1 MDHESDSHNGCDSL
15 SLSLDE
21 YEHSRPRGR
30 SNSEPSYLDYSLIH
44 EVMSGTPVSKQ
55 ENCIDSIRPVDE
67 FPTSPIAEES
77 NPPEYE
83 SLSSVMRQY
92 HRDSV
97 DRVESADD
105 WSDANRVSFRFLRSH
120 LINVPTSHVTV
131 AKGSLY

>member
-1 MDHESDSHNGCDSL
+1 MDHEFDSHNACDSL

-21 YEHSRPRGR
+21 YEHSRPRVR

-55 ENCIDSIRPVDE
+55 ENGNDSISRADE
-67 FPTSPIAEES
+67 FPTSPITKES
-77 NPPEYE
+77 EHPEYE

-105 WSDANRVSFRFLRSH
+105 WSDANRVSFRFPR
-120 LINVPTSHVTV
+120 I
-131 AKGSLY
+131 